1 MVRSISIMKN
11 TRFYP
16 VVVAAIVAAVP
27 FLPAADA
34 ARSDVNWKRNPGD
47 SWSTSE
53 LRTLEGLSGFE
64 VRDSVPALSRFG
76 GAADRERHE
85 STGFFRV
92 EKIDGRWWTIDP
104 EGYPYIH
111 MGLTSVRPARH
122 AESEPHFEKKFG
134 SMETWARETAGLMR
148 DLGFNE
154 IGRWSRLDELNEVE
168 NRLPYTTSLMFMG
181 DFGRKLDAV
190 SPSYGHLRYP
200 ESAIPVFH
208 RDFEAF
214 AMEYARE
221 NLEGLEEDP
230 WLVGHFTDN
239 ELPVPR
245 NLLERT
251 LGVDPEDPVLGD
263 NVSEAW
269 RWFRERRGEAA
280 TIADVSEEDNLDWLG
295 HVMDRYYEI
304 TTAAIRRFGPNHMNF
319 GSRLHGAGPHIPQVI
334 RAAGRHL
341 DIVSINYYN
350 IWQPAERHL
359 QRWMDYSDAPV
370 IITEFY
376 VKGEDAAEK
385 FGLRNEL
392 GAGWIVPTQ
401 ADRGRWYQ
409 GFTLRLLEA
418 PHVAGWQYF
427 KYSDEADDSNK
438 GILDPHYNRF
448 EAFTE
453 RMVPVHRNAYRLV
466 DYFDER

>member
-1 MVRSISIMKN
+1 MSH
-11 TRFYP
+11 TT
-16 VVVAAIVAAVP
+16 
-27 FLPAADA
+27 FLPLGLVFLIVLIPTVHAAGD
-34 ARSDVNWKRNPGD
+34 RIEMNWKRDSGD

-53 LRTLEGLSGFE
+53 LRTLEELTGFE
-64 VRDSVPALSRFG
+64 VRQSPSPLSRFG
-76 GAADRERHE
+76 GAADRDRREA
-85 STGFFRV
+85 TGFFRT

-122 AESEPHFEKKFG
+122 QVSRALFEEKFG
-134 SMETWARETAGLMR
+134 DTETWAVATTELMR
-148 DLGFNE
+148 ELGFNE
-154 IGRWSRLDELNEVE
+154 IGRWSRIEALNSVE

-181 DFGRKLDAV
+181 DFGRKLEAV
-190 SPSYGHLRYP
+190 RPSYGHLRYP
-200 ESAIPVFH
+200 ENAIPVFH
-208 RDFEAF
+208 EEFEKF
-214 AMEYARE
+214 AIDYARE
-221 NLEGLEEDP
+221 HLAGLEEDP

-251 LGVDPEDPVLGD
+251 LAVDPGDPVLGD
-263 NVSEAW
+263 NVKEAW
-269 RWFRERRGEAA
+269 RWFRERRGANVS
-280 TIADVSEEDNLDWLG
+280 ADEVSEDDNLDWLG

-304 TTAAIRRFGPNHMNF
+304 TTAAIRRFGPNHMNL
-319 GSRLHGAGPHIPQVI
+319 GSRLHGAGPHIPQVVE
-334 RAAGRHL
+334 AAGRHL

-350 IWQPAERHL
+350 IWQPADRHL
-359 QRWMDYSDAPV
+359 QRWADHSDAPV

-376 VKGEDAAEK
+376 VKGEDAAED

-438 GILDPHYNRF
+438 GILDPHYDRF
-448 EAFTE
+448 EPFTE
-453 RMVPVHRNAYRLV
+453 RMAPIHHNAYRLI
-466 DYFDER
+466 DYFEEQ